1 MELVFRTEY
10 FRAVSPN
17 LDVWLDVYMFIERRI
32 TETKVPY
39 LLQAP
44 QIHG

>member
-1 MELVFRTEY
+1 MELVFRTEH

-17 LDVWLDVYMFIERRI
+17 LDVRLDAYMFIERRI
-32 TETKVPY
+32 TETKVLY